1 MGGATLLQSA
11 KEAQGTA
18 YPSGPDQSGWMGG
31 LVLGITVLP
40 VAAPWCRQNFLS
52 DFWRC
57 AMLKLRFVVFG
68 LAVMICS
75 GAFAQTYDVIIR
87 GGHVID
93 GAGNPWMKADV
104 GIRAGQ
110 IVRIGRLDS
119 GQALRV
125 IDATGQVV
133 TPGFIDMHTHSEYSL
148 LYDGNAQSKIRQGV
162 TTEVVG
168 EATSPGPIEG
178 PAVGQAKEML
188 RRYNVDLTWNT
199 LDGYFKR
206 LSKSGTSVNV
216 ASYVSSCQVRYDVV
230 GHENRSPSGE
240 ELEKMRQLIGS
251 TMEQGA
257 FGLTNAIEATCGY
270 AKTDELIELAKVVS
284 RYGGIYATHV
294 RGEGDTILDSVRE
307 AIEIGEK
314 ANVPV
319 EIFHLKVAGKNNWGR
334 MPEVVGLIEAAR
346 ARGVDINANQ
356 YPYIAAN
363 HPMLPL
369 LPPWALE
376 GGVDKTMERLR
387 DPQLRSR
394 MKRDIENGM
403 HGWDDNK
410 VQQSGGWRGVVIG
423 GMQTEKNAALAG
435 KTLEELGT
443 IRGKDP
449 ADAFFD
455 LLLEEHGQVMCILF
469 MMNEKDVQTALREP
483 WLDIASDGSSLSTEG
498 LLAAGHPHPR
508 NYGTFPRILGHYVRD
523 EKVLTLED
531 AVRRMTSLSA
541 QRLGLKDR
549 GLLREGYWADVVV
562 FDPNRIIDR
571 ATFSSPKQYPDGINY
586 VLVNGH
592 VVIDRGNHT
601 GERPGVVL
609 RGPGFKG
616 PQ

>member
-1 MGGATLLQSA
+1 
-11 KEAQGTA
+11 
-18 YPSGPDQSGWMGG
+18 
-31 LVLGITVLP
+31 
-40 VAAPWCRQNFLS
+40 
-52 DFWRC
+52 
-57 AMLKLRFVVFG
+57 MLKLRLVIFG
-68 LAVMICS
+68 FAVMICS

-93 GAGNPWMKADV
+93 GAGNPWIKADV
-104 GIRAGQ
+104 GIREGR
-110 IVRIGRLDS
+110 IVRIGHLDS
-119 GQALRV
+119 EQALRV

-133 TPGFIDMHTHSEYSL
+133 TPGFIDMHTHSEYPL

-188 RRYNVDLTWNT
+188 RRYNLDLTWNT
-199 LDGYFKR
+199 LDGYFQR
-206 LSKSGTSVNV
+206 LSKAGTSVNV
-216 ASYVSSCQVRYDVV
+216 ASYVSSCQVRYDVI
-230 GHENRSPSGE
+230 GYENRPPSGE
-240 ELEKMRQLIGS
+240 ELEKMRQLVAS

-294 RGEGDTILDSVRE
+294 RGEGNTILGSVRE

-334 MPEVVGLIEAAR
+334 MPKVVVLIETAR

-403 HGWDDNK
+403 RGWDDNK
-410 VQQSGGWRGVVIG
+410 VQQSGGWQGVVIG

-449 ADAFFD
+449 ANAFFD
-455 LLLEEHGQVMCILF
+455 LLIEEHGQVMCILF

-483 WLDIASDGSSLSTEG
+483 WLDIASDGSSLSSEG

-562 FDPNRIIDR
+562 FDPNRITDR

-609 RGPGFKG
+609 RGPGFRG

>member
-1 MGGATLLQSA
+1 
-11 KEAQGTA
+11 
-18 YPSGPDQSGWMGG
+18 
-31 LVLGITVLP
+31 
-40 VAAPWCRQNFLS
+40 
-52 DFWRC
+52 
-57 AMLKLRFVVFG
+57 MLKPRLVIFG
-68 LAVMICS
+68 FAVMICS

-93 GAGNPWMKADV
+93 GAGNPWIKADV
-104 GIRAGQ
+104 GIREGR
-110 IVRIGRLDS
+110 ILRIGHLDS
-119 GQALRV
+119 EQALRV

-133 TPGFIDMHTHSEYSL
+133 TPGFIDMHTHSEYPL

-188 RRYNVDLTWNT
+188 RRYNLDLTWNT
-199 LDGYFKR
+199 LDGYFQR
-206 LSKSGTSVNV
+206 LSKTGTSVNV
-216 ASYVSSCQVRYDVV
+216 ASYVSSCQVRYDVI
-230 GHENRSPSGE
+230 GYENRPPSGE
-240 ELEKMRQLIGS
+240 ELEKMRQLVAS

-294 RGEGDTILDSVRE
+294 RGEGDTILGSVRE

-334 MPEVVGLIEAAR
+334 MPKVVVLIETAR

-403 HGWDDNK
+403 RGWDDNK
-410 VQQSGGWRGVVIG
+410 VQQSGGWQGVVIG

-449 ADAFFD
+449 ANAFFD
-455 LLLEEHGQVMCILF
+455 LLIEEHGQVMCILF

-483 WLDIASDGSSLSTEG
+483 WLDIASDGSSLSSEG

-562 FDPNRIIDR
+562 FDPNRITDR

-609 RGPGFKG
+609 RGPGFRG

>member
-1 MGGATLLQSA
+1 
-11 KEAQGTA
+11 
-18 YPSGPDQSGWMGG
+18 
-31 LVLGITVLP
+31 
-40 VAAPWCRQNFLS
+40 
-52 DFWRC
+52 
-57 AMLKLRFVVFG
+57 MLKPRLVIFG
-68 LAVMICS
+68 FAVMICS

-93 GAGNPWMKADV
+93 GAGNPWIKADV
-104 GIRAGQ
+104 GIREGR
-110 IVRIGRLDS
+110 ILRIGHLDS
-119 GQALRV
+119 EQALRV

-133 TPGFIDMHTHSEYSL
+133 TPGFIDMHTHSEYPL

-188 RRYNVDLTWNT
+188 RRYNLDLTWNT
-199 LDGYFKR
+199 LDGYFQR
-206 LSKSGTSVNV
+206 LSKAGTSVNV
-216 ASYVSSCQVRYDVV
+216 ASYVSSCQVRYDVI
-230 GHENRSPSGE
+230 GYENRPPSGE
-240 ELEKMRQLIGS
+240 ELEKMRQLVAS

-294 RGEGDTILDSVRE
+294 RGEGNTILGSVRE

-334 MPEVVGLIEAAR
+334 MPKVVVLIETAR

-403 HGWDDNK
+403 RGWDDNK
-410 VQQSGGWRGVVIG
+410 VQQSGGWQGVVIG

-449 ADAFFD
+449 ANAFFD
-455 LLLEEHGQVMCILF
+455 LLIEEHGQVMCILF

-483 WLDIASDGSSLSTEG
+483 WLDIASDGSSLSSEG

-562 FDPNRIIDR
+562 FDPNRITDR

-609 RGPGFKG
+609 RGPGFRG

>member
-1 MGGATLLQSA
+1 MPKLLPLLF
-11 KEAQGTA
+11 T
-18 YPSGPDQSGWMGG
+18 
-31 LVLGITVLP
+31 
-40 VAAPWCRQNFLS
+40 
-52 DFWRC
+52 
-57 AMLKLRFVVFG
+57 
-68 LAVMICS
+68 LAVTTCPN
-75 GAFAQTYDVIIR
+75 ANAQTFDVLIR
-87 GGHVID
+87 GGHVVD
-93 GAGNPWMKADV
+93 GAGNPWTRADV
-104 GIRAGQ
+104 GIRGGR
-110 IVRIGRLDS
+110 IVRIGRLDNAEAS
-119 GQALRV
+119 QV

-133 TPGFIDMHTHSEYSL
+133 TPGFIDMHTHSEYPL

-188 RRYNVDLTWNT
+188 RRYNLDLTWNT
-199 LDGYFKR
+199 LDGYFQR
-206 LSKSGTSVNV
+206 LSKTGTSVNV
-216 ASYVSSCQVRYDVV
+216 ASYVSSCQVRYDVI
-230 GHENRSPSGE
+230 GYENRPPTGD
-240 ELEKMRQLIGS
+240 ELEKMRQLVAS

-334 MPEVVGLIEAAR
+334 MPEVVALIEAAR
-346 ARGVDINANQ
+346 TRGLDINANQ

-394 MKRDIENGM
+394 MKQDIEKGM

-410 VQQSGGWRGVVIG
+410 VQQSGGWQGVVIG

-571 ATFSSPKQYPDGINY
+571 ATFSSPKQFPDGINY

-609 RGPGFKG
+609 LGPGFRG